1 MAKKDDGEANE
12 MMETEDQVLEDMRV
26 EFRSRLER
34 RLQKRLVAK
43 QRDMPEVRSLK
54 KKGRSG
60 CT

>member
-1 MAKKDDGEANE
+1 MAKKDAGEANE

-34 RLQKRLVAK
+34 RLQKRLVVK
-43 QRDMPEVRSLK
+43 QRDMPEVRNLK
-54 KKGRSG
+54 KKGRSR